1 MDANE
6 YQVLAMRTR
15 RADQTPEQTLLNAV
29 LGLNGEAGEVADI
42 LKKHLH
48 HSQPLDTDKL
58 CDELGDVLWYVAQ
71 ASDALGIC
79 LADIMQMNLD
89 KLQRRYPQ
97 GFSPEAS
104 LHRQE

>member
-6 YQVLAMRTR
+6 YQLRAMRTK
-15 RADQTPEQTLLNAV
+15 RADQAPEQTLLNAV

-48 HSQPLDTDKL
+48 HSHPLDITKL
-58 CDELGDVLWYVAQ
+58 RDELGDVLWYVAQ
-71 ASDALGIC
+71 AADALGIH
-79 LADIMQMNLD
+79 LSDIMQGNLD
-89 KLQRRYPQ
+89 KLQRRYPD